1 MKKIILCFVSLFF
14 LSNVFAETKLSRN
27 EEINLLNKIG
37 YGVTSE
43 DLNHLE
49 KIEYERASIRKWFFS
64 QIDRNN

>member
-1 MKKIILCFVSLFF
+1 MKKIILCFVSLLF

-49 KIEYERASIRKWFFS
+49 KIGFRMG
-64 QIDRNN
+64 